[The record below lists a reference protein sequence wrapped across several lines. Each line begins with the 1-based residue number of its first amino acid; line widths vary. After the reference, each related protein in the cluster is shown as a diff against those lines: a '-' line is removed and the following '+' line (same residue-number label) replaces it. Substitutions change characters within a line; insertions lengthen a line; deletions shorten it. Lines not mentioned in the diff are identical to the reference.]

1 MNLKYELVDEAR
13 SDLSGRP
20 YVTVFTS
27 LVSAKRG
34 QKASAKRKG
43 AWKGI
48 MALHLS
54 LILLLSMA
62 LAFDANAQ
70 QTERPDFGG
79 GGIFSYVPPNGW
91 KVLEFPGLK
100 FKISRGEPVKG
111 FAPNIVV
118 ADEAYNKS
126 LDDYAKDN
134 IATLQKIFHGL
145 TIISQTDF
153 TTSDGTRVIKLLTER
168 DDDIS
173 KKRVRQVFYLYDA
186 GNKKLVA
193 TCSSLAE
200 EAPASDMVCDASMK
214 TFNVTPGTH

>member
-1 MNLKYELVDEAR
+1 MTSKDEWVDEAKR
-13 SDLSGRP
+13 NLSIRP
-20 YVTVFTS
+20 YGTVFTP
-27 LVSAKRG
+27 LVSTKRG
-34 QKASAKRKG
+34 RETGASRKG
-43 AWKGI
+43 AWKYI
-48 MALHLS
+48 MTLHLS
-54 LILLLSMA
+54 LLLLLSMP
-62 LAFDANAQ
+62 LVFDANAQ
-70 QTERPDFGG
+70 QVERPDFGG

-134 IATLQKIFHGL
+134 IATMQKLFHGL
-145 TIISQTDF
+145 KIISQTDF

-168 DDDIS
+168 DDDLAN
-173 KKRVRQVFYLYDA
+173 KRVRQVFYLYDA

-193 TCSSLAE
+193 TCSSLPE
-200 EAPASDMVCDASMK
+200 EAPASDLVCDASMK
-214 TFNVTPGTH
+214 TFHVTTNPK

>member
-1 MNLKYELVDEAR
+1 MNLKTELANEGRRNLSAR
-13 SDLSGRP
+13 PSE
-20 YVTVFTS
+20 TVFTS
-27 LVSAKRG
+27 PDSAQRG
-34 QKASAKRKG
+34 QKASAGRKET
-43 AWKGI
+43 WKYI
-48 MALHLS
+48 MTLHLGV
-54 LILLLSMA
+54 ILLLSMP

-70 QTERPDFGG
+70 QVERQDFGG

-134 IATLQKIFHGL
+134 IATMQKLFHGL
-145 TIISQTDF
+145 NILGQTDF

-173 KKRVRQVFYLYDA
+173 KKRLRQVFYFYDA

-193 TCSSLAE
+193 TCSGLAE
-200 EAPASDMVCDASMK
+200 EGPGSDLVCDASMK
-214 TFNVTPGTH
+214 TFSVTPAPH